1 MLVSEQAPYHV
12 TIKKQPSMSVTK
24 LNICKYL
31 EKLVNNRVM
40 ATYGEDGNK
49 PAYLEDFVAWVK
61 ILH

>member
-1 MLVSEQAPYHV
+1 
-12 TIKKQPSMSVTK
+12 MSVTK

-49 PAYLEDFVAWVK
+49 PAYLEDFVA
-61 ILH
+61 